1 MAKCAIAGASGLVGS
16 HLLTLLLNE
25 FDQVAAVTRR
35 PLGVLDARLCEIAFS
50 DPLPPI
56 DAAFCCLGTTI
67 KKAGSQEAFRQID
80 FDAVIAFAKAARRAG
95 ARHFAVVSSIG
106 AAPGSSNFY
115 LRVKGEMEESLR
127 PLGFERV
134 AVMRPSFLMGDRK
147 EARPGEKIGIAVARA
162 LGFLLIG
169 PLQKYRAIEAGRIAR
184 TMIDALSNQTAPFAV
199 YEYRDFS

>member
-95 ARHFAVVSSIG
+95 ARHF
-106 AAPGSSNFY
+106 Y